1 MTLKEKLE
9 YVVSIGWTA
18 NIKTGDI
25 FNNKGKLIKTK
36 RIGGYIDCRFY
47 KDKKAYHLRGHH
59 LIWFIATNNIP
70 VNIDHINRVT
80 NDNRLENL
88 RDITHQKNMFNTNSR
103 GACFIKDRNKW
114 LSSIKIDGK
123 HKHLGYFDSELEA
136 HNAYL
141 EAKIIYHII

>member
-1 MTLKEKLE
+1 
-9 YVVSIGWTA
+9 
-18 NIKTGDI
+18 
-25 FNNKGKLIKTK
+25 
-36 RIGGYIDCRFY
+36 
-47 KDKKAYHLRGHH
+47 
-59 LIWFIATNNIP
+59 
-70 VNIDHINRVT
+70 
-80 NDNRLENL
+80 
-88 RDITHQKNMFNTNSR
+88 MFNTNSR